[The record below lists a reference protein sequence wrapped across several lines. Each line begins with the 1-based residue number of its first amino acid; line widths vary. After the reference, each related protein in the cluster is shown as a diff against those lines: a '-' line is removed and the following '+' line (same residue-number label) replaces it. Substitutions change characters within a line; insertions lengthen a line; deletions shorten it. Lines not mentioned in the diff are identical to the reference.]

1 MKTINVTE
9 AKARL
14 NEIIKEIE
22 DHEIYY
28 LTKNGRLACILLNVD
43 EWESVQETLAVLSD
57 PGLMRQLAQSERTSL
72 DYGLDE
78 VFGDV

>member
-43 EWESVQETLAVLSD
+43 EWESIQETLAVLSD
-57 PGLMRQLAQSERTSL
+57 PGLMRQLAESERTSVV
-72 DYGLDE
+72 YSLDE

>member
-1 MKTINVTE
+1 MKTISVTE

-57 PGLMRQLAQSERTSL
+57 PGLMRQLAQSERTSV

>member
-43 EWESVQETLAVLSD
+43 EWESIQETLAVLSD
-57 PGLMRQLAQSERTSL
+57 PGLMRQLAESERTSV
-72 DYGLDE
+72 DYSLDE
-78 VFGDV
+78 IFGDV

>member
-43 EWESVQETLAVLSD
+43 EWESIQETLAVLGD
-57 PGLMRQLAQSERTSL
+57 PDLMRQLAESERTSVV
-72 DYGLDE
+72 YSLDE